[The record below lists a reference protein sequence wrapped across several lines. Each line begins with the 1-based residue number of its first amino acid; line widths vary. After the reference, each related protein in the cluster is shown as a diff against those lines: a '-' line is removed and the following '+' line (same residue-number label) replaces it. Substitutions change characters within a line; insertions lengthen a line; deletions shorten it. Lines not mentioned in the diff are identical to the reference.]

1 MRWTSLL
8 KHVPRRVN
16 KRFSEAGVLSTN
28 ALLPLNRDGLRTD
41 VIPTVEIEDAF

>member
-1 MRWTSLL
+1 
-8 KHVPRRVN
+8 VN